1 MRKNG
6 FFLGIGLTF
15 LLQACGS
22 GAPEAD
28 GVITMVNQEPVVI
41 RDQVRAKQICET
53 QYCEPNYLLYANFAR
68 RRPPSNP
75 VLTPTPAPRPALDHS
90 VPLNFGKGGDLYD
103 MAKVIMNVSEAWEK
117 SEGEQVVVA
126 DIDSGIDLTH
136 PDLVPNLWSNPSE
149 SAQNPGRDHD
159 GNGLPND
166 VHGFDF
172 YANRGEPLDE
182 NGHGTHTA
190 GTIAASRDGS
200 GVIGVA
206 PKVKIMAIRF
216 LGPEGQGTTEGAI
229 RSIRYAVRMGA
240 RVISASWGGPGFSSL
255 LAQAVQEAV
264 DAGVVFV
271 AAAGNEG
278 RDIDRVPVY
287 PASLPGVIS
296 VAASNSVDQLAGFSN
311 FGLSSVWVAAPGDR
325 IYSTH
330 LNGKYA
336 SLSGTSM
343 ATPQVAGAVALALG
357 KNRSMSPAS
366 VRQLICST
374 ADSRFQSQVRCGRIN
389 VGRMLRAL

>member
-6 FFLGIGLTF
+6 FFLGVGLTF
-15 LLQACGS
+15 LVQACGS
-22 GAPEAD
+22 GVPEAD
-28 GVITMVNQEPVVI
+28 GVMTLVNQEPVVI
-41 RDQVRAKQICET
+41 RDPEQAKQVCET
-53 QYCEPNYLLYANFAR
+53 RYCEPNYLLFANFAR
-68 RRPPSNP
+68 RRPPATLS
-75 VLTPTPAPRPALDHS
+75 VTPTPALRPVLDES
-90 VPLNFGKGGDLYD
+90 VPVNFGKSGDLYD

-117 SEGEQVVVA
+117 GEGEEIVVA

-136 PDLVPNLWSNPSE
+136 PDLVANLWRNPGE
-149 SAQNPGRDHD
+149 NAQNPGRDHD
-159 GNGLPND
+159 GNGFPND
-166 VHGFDF
+166 VHGYDF
-172 YANRGEPLDE
+172 YADRGNPVDE

-190 GTIAASRDGS
+190 GTLGATRNGG
-200 GVIGVA
+200 GVVGVA
-206 PKVKIMAIRF
+206 PKVKVMAIRF

-240 RVISASWGGPGFSSL
+240 RVISASWGGAGFSSL
-255 LAQAVQEAV
+255 LAQAVQDAV

-287 PASLPGVIS
+287 PASLPGVIA
-296 VAASNSVDQLAGFSN
+296 VGASNSIDQYAGFSN
-311 FGLSSVWVAAPGDR
+311 FGVASVWVAAPGDR

-330 LNGKYA
+330 LEGRYA

-357 KNRSMSPAS
+357 KSRSMSPAS
-366 VRQLICST
+366 VKQLICST
-374 ADSRFQSQVRCGRIN
+374 ADSRFQAQVRCGRIN

>member
-28 GVITMVNQEPVVI
+28 GVITLVNQEPVVI
-41 RDQVRAKQICET
+41 RDQARAKALCES
-53 QYCEPNYLLYANFAR
+53 QFCEPNYLLYANFAR
-68 RRPPSNP
+68 RRPPATLS
-75 VLTPTPAPRPALDHS
+75 VTPTPAPRPVLDEAP
-90 VPLNFGKGGDLYD
+90 PLNFGKSGDLYD

-117 SEGEQVVVA
+117 GEGEEIIVA

-136 PDLVPNLWSNPSE
+136 PDLIPNLWINTRE
-149 SAQNPGRDHD
+149 NAQNPGRDHD
-159 GNGLPND
+159 GNGFPND

-172 YANRGEPLDE
+172 YANRGSPVDE

-190 GTIAASRDGS
+190 GTIAASRDGN
-200 GVIGVA
+200 GVVGVA
-206 PKVKIMAIRF
+206 PKVKVMAIRF

-240 RVISASWGGPGFSSL
+240 RVISASWGGSGFSSL

-287 PASLPGVIS
+287 PAALPGVIS
-296 VAASNSVDQLAGFSN
+296 VAASNSVDQFADFSN
-311 FGLSSVWVAAPGDR
+311 YGVSSVWVAAPGDR

-330 LNGKYA
+330 LNGRYA

-357 KNRSMSPAS
+357 KSRSMTPAA

-374 ADSRFQSQVRCGRIN
+374 SDSRFQSQVRCGRIN
-389 VGRMLRAL
+389 VGRLLRSL

>member
-6 FFLGIGLTF
+6 FFLGIGLSL

-22 GAPEAD
+22 SAPEAD
-28 GVITMVNQEPVVI
+28 GIITLINQEPVVI
-41 RDQVRAKQICET
+41 RDPQQAKQVCET
-53 QYCEPNYLLYANFAR
+53 RFCEPNYLLYANFAR
-68 RRPPSNP
+68 RRPPATLS
-75 VLTPTPAPRPALDHS
+75 VTPSPAPRPVLDES
-90 VPLNFGKGGDLYD
+90 VPLNFGKSGDLYD

-117 SEGEQVVVA
+117 GVGTEIVVA
-126 DIDSGIDLTH
+126 NIDSGIELNH
-136 PDLVPNLWSNPSE
+136 SDLVPNLWRNPGE
-149 SAQNPGRDHD
+149 RAENPGRDHD

-166 VHGFDF
+166 VHGYDF
-172 YANRGEPLDE
+172 YSDRGNPVDE

-190 GTIAASRDGS
+190 GTIGATRDGV
-200 GVIGVA
+200 GVVGIA
-206 PKVKIMAIRF
+206 PGVKIMSIRF

-278 RDIDRVPVY
+278 RDIDRIPVY
-287 PASLPGVIS
+287 PASLPGVIA
-296 VAASNSVDQLAGFSN
+296 VAASNSIDQLAAFSN
-311 FGLSSVWVAAPGDR
+311 FGSSSVWIAAPGDR

-330 LNGKYA
+330 LNGRYA

-357 KNRSMSPAS
+357 RNRSLSPAS
-366 VRQLICST
+366 VKQLICST

>member
-6 FFLGIGLTF
+6 FFLGIGLSL

-28 GVITMVNQEPVVI
+28 GIITLVNQEPVVI
-41 RDQVRAKQICET
+41 RDPVEAKQVCET
-53 QYCEPNYLLYANFAR
+53 RYCEPNYLLYANFAR
-68 RRPPSNP
+68 RRPPATLS
-75 VLTPTPAPRPALDHS
+75 VTPTPAPRPAPDES
-90 VPLNFGKGGDLYD
+90 VPVNFGKSGDVYD

-117 SEGEQVVVA
+117 GSGEQIVVA
-126 DIDSGIDLTH
+126 AIDSGVELDH
-136 PDLVPNLWSNPSE
+136 PDLIANLWRNPGE
-149 SAQNPGRDHD
+149 SVEHPGRDHD

-166 VHGFDF
+166 VHGYDF
-172 YANRGEPLDE
+172 YADRGSPVDE

-190 GTIAASRDGS
+190 GTIGATRDGV
-200 GVIGVA
+200 GVVGVA
-206 PKVKIMAIRF
+206 PQVKIMAVRF

-255 LAQAVQEAV
+255 LAQAVQDAV

-278 RDIDRVPVY
+278 RDIDRIPVY
-287 PASLPGVIS
+287 PASLPGVIA

-311 FGLSSVWVAAPGDR
+311 FGVSAVWVAAPGDR
-325 IYSTH
+325 IYSTY
-330 LNGKYA
+330 LDGRYA

-343 ATPQVAGAVALALG
+343 AAPQVAGAVALALG
-357 KNRSMSPAS
+357 QNRSLSPAA
-366 VRQLICST
+366 VKRLICST